1 MNDLRKLEN
10 LEEEID
16 DLENKLKET
25 NSESFVYELS
35 KTRLQEAKKQVK
47 KLRSS
52 IGVSLVQNTV
62 TIFDSLNGLFELFPE
77 NRRRPVNKIIQ
88 RGDYFNFVYNINEQ
102 KIMIQKKD
110 EIVYSAIPYD
120 TGRNYIQ
127 RAAILTLL
135 YPESTKEYLENTSLT

>member
-88 RGDYFNFVYNINEQ
+88 RGDYFNLVYNINEQ
-102 KIMIQKKD
+102 KIMMK
-110 EIVYSAIPYD
+110 
-120 TGRNYIQ
+120 
-127 RAAILTLL
+127 
-135 YPESTKEYLENTSLT
+135 